1 MIRLTRLNSQALIVN
16 SDLVKFVEQ
25 APDTLITLLNGEKF
39 MVLESVDQVVK
50 RIIEF
55 RRSVLRGIFPA
66 WDQVASVTALTAV
79 ETKKGNPGEE

>member
-39 MVLESVDQVVK
+39 MVLESVDQVVE

-79 ETKKGNPGEE
+79 ETKKANPGEE

>member
-39 MVLESVDQVVK
+39 MVRESVDQVVE

-66 WDQVASVTALTAV
+66 WDQVASVTALTGA
-79 ETKKGNPGEE
+79 EAKKANPGEE